1 MVANYEAVSRSARTA
16 RVCQYGI
23 AVLVYIFMFLPL
35 AILVLFSFNA
45 NRFGTFPITGFTLQ
59 WYQDV
64 FANTQI
70 QRALLTTLRVS
81 AQVTVLAVLIGT
93 AAAFP
98 LSRSRLRYA
107 SWLRLGYTLPL
118 MIPGLIIGV
127 SLLILFT
134 QVFGIRLSPTTAMIG
149 QTVFTTPFVV
159 LIVAAQLDGLD
170 PALDRAASDL
180 GARPAQTLRY
190 VTLPLLSSA
199 VLSGAIF
206 AFTLSMDEFIITMF
220 LVGND
225 NTLPI
230 YIYSQV
236 RFGITPE
243 VNALATLLL
252 LLAILLLAASVVI
265 PRLIRLITMR
275 RSGTWASIARAQG
288 ESRWSQGGARVRPG
302 AGIGSLTTTSS
313 PNPAAPAEAS
323 SLVIAAKR
331 RTFDE

>member
-16 RVCQYGI
+16 RLAQYGF
-23 AVLVYIFMFLPL
+23 AALVLVFTFLPI

-45 NRFGTFPITGFTLQ
+45 NRFGTFPITGTTLR
-59 WYQDV
+59 WYRDV

-70 QRALLTTLRVS
+70 QQALLTTLKVS
-81 AQVTVLAVLIGT
+81 AQVTVLAVVVGT

-98 LSRSRLRYA
+98 LSRSRLRAA
-107 SWLRLGYTLPL
+107 SWLRLGYILPL

-127 SLLILFT
+127 SLLVLFT

-149 QTVFTTPFVV
+149 QTVYTTPFVV
-159 LIVAAQLDGLD
+159 LIVAAQLDSLD
-170 PALDRAASDL
+170 PALDRAAGDL
-180 GARPAQTLRY
+180 GASPLRTLRHI
-190 VTLPLLSSA
+190 TLPLLSSA
-199 VLSGAIF
+199 VLAGALF

-243 VNALATLLL
+243 VNALATM
-252 LLAILLLAASVVI
+252 LLAVAVMLLAATIALPALVR
-265 PRLIRLITMR
+265 RLRSR
-275 RSGTWASIARAQG
+275 RSAGWTAIAAT
-288 ESRWSQGGARVRPG
+288 SQDKGK
-302 AGIGSLTTTSS
+302 AGPNTSDPLPVMDTS
-313 PNPAAPAEAS
+313 VTELDDQANDAAPAGRP
-323 SLVIAAKR
+323 L
-331 RTFDE
+331 

>member
-1 MVANYEAVSRSARTA
+1 MADSYEAVSTSARIS
-16 RVCQYGI
+16 RVVQY
-23 AVLVYIFMFLPL
+23 ALAACVFVFMFLPIVL
-35 AILVLFSFNA
+35 LVLFSFNA
-45 NRFGTFPITGFTLQ
+45 NKFGTFPITGLTLQ
-59 WYQDV
+59 WYADV

-70 QRALLTTLRVS
+70 QDALLTTLRVS
-81 AQVTVLAVLIGT
+81 AQVTVLAVAIGT

-98 LSRSRLRYA
+98 LSRSKWRFT

-134 QVFGIRLSPTTAMIG
+134 QVLGIALSPTTAMIG

-159 LIVAAQLDGLD
+159 LIVAAQIDNLD
-170 PALDRAASDL
+170 PALNRAASDL
-180 GARPAQTLRY
+180 GASRLQALRF
-190 VTLPLLSSA
+190 VTLPLISSA
-199 VLSGAIF
+199 ILSGALF

-220 LVGND
+220 LVGNH

-252 LLAILLLAASVVI
+252 VAGIALLSLSVA
-265 PRLIRLITMR
+265 L
-275 RSGTWASIARAQG
+275 
-288 ESRWSQGGARVRPG
+288 PG
-302 AGIGSLTTTSS
+302 AVRAL
-313 PNPAAPAEAS
+313 
-323 SLVIAAKR
+323 R
-331 RTFDE
+331 RRRNRWIVKTAVGADQP

>member
-16 RVCQYGI
+16 RVAQYGF
-23 AVLVYIFMFLPL
+23 AALVLVFTFLPL

-45 NRFGTFPITGFTLQ
+45 NRFGTFPITGTTLR
-59 WYQDV
+59 WYRDV

-70 QRALLTTLRVS
+70 QQALLTTLKVS
-81 AQVTVLAVLIGT
+81 AQVTVLAVVIGA

-98 LSRSRLRYA
+98 LSRSRLRLA
-107 SWLRLGYTLPL
+107 SWLRLGYILPL

-127 SLLILFT
+127 SLLVLFT
-134 QVFGIRLSPTTAMIG
+134 QVLGVRLSPTTAMIG
-149 QTVFTTPFVV
+149 QTVYTTPFVV
-159 LIVAAQLDGLD
+159 LIVAAQLDSLD
-170 PALDRAASDL
+170 SALDRAASDL
-180 GARPAQTLRY
+180 GASPLRTLRY
-190 VTLPLLSSA
+190 ITLPLISSA
-199 VLSGAIF
+199 VLSGALF

-252 LLAILLLAASVVI
+252 LVAVLLLAASVAL
-265 PRLIRLITMR
+265 PGLARLLRSR
-275 RSGTWASIARAQG
+275 RSAGWVT
-288 ESRWSQGGARVRPG
+288 VR
-302 AGIGSLTTTSS
+302 
-313 PNPAAPAEAS
+313 AEAEKDD
-323 SLVIAAKR
+323 AAAGDR
-331 RTFDE
+331 GGPPGPGMPDRQLDDRTSDATPAGRPS

>member
-1 MVANYEAVSRSARTA
+1 MADSYEAVSTSARIS
-16 RVCQYGI
+16 RVIQYGL
-23 AVLVYIFMFLPL
+23 AASVFVFMFLPIVL
-35 AILVLFSFNA
+35 LVLFSFNA
-45 NRFGTFPITGFTLQ
+45 NRFGTFPFTGFTLQ
-59 WYQDV
+59 WYADV
-64 FANTQI
+64 FANSQI
-70 QRALLTTLRVS
+70 QEALLTTLRVS
-81 AQVTVLAVLIGT
+81 AQVTVLAVVIGT

-98 LSRSRLRYA
+98 LSRSKLRFA

-134 QVFGIRLSPTTAMIG
+134 QVFGIPLSPTTAMIG

-159 LIVAAQLDGLD
+159 LIVAAQIDHLD

-180 GARPAQTLRY
+180 GASRLETLRF
-190 VTLPLLSSA
+190 VTLPLISSA
-199 VLSGAIF
+199 ILSGALF

-252 LLAILLLAASVVI
+252 LAGIALLSASVA
-265 PRLIRLITMR
+265 L
-275 RSGTWASIARAQG
+275 
-288 ESRWSQGGARVRPG
+288 PG
-302 AGIGSLTTTSS
+302 AVR
-313 PNPAAPAEAS
+313 A
-323 SLVIAAKR
+323 VR
-331 RTFDE
+331 RRRNRWAVRETPPDARPSRA